1 MTKSPVSLLDATIV
15 KAKIHPQTGTGIHIS
30 STWIELEEDP
40 RRGEGVDPY
49 KVLGISPPKTEQEK
63 IEGVPYKNAKVLFTM
78 SESYN
83 SVKEV
88 TLTFQE

>member
-1 MTKSPVSLLDATIV
+1 MKLGLLSGLTNTK
-15 KAKIHPQTGTGIHIS
+15 
-30 STWIELEEDP
+30 EEDALLIK
-40 RRGEGVDPY
+40 R
-49 KVLGISPPKTEQEK
+49 LGDSYLSGPQQLFKRFTFLLSEAGTAREQEK
-63 IEGVPYKNAKVLFTM
+63 KEGVPYKNAKVLFTM